1 MIVKRFDFSQLRA
14 TKTDEGYLV
23 DTPIVGRTGIQLY
36 ANFDGTI
43 RREYRPPEEVFHADA
58 LASLAGKPITDQHP
72 EDRVTAA
79 NFKKLTIGTI
89 LGAGKQDG
97 DNVTAP
103 IIIQDADA
111 IAKAE
116 KGGIREL
123 SLGYSVDLD
132 ETPGEINGEKYD
144 AIQRNIR
151 VNHLALVPKGRAG
164 NARLNLDRFDAVA
177 FTEDVMS
184 DKLGRVRLDSGIEY
198 DAAPEV
204 VHALDKLRAD
214 VTAFQTETKEAKA
227 AAEKLAGE
235 RDTLK
240 ARVDGFAVELDKIKA
255 DALTAA
261 HEAVKARAVLEK
273 SAEGF
278 KVDHAGKTDREVKEA
293 VIKSVR
299 ADADLAGRS
308 DEYVQAAFDMSVAMK
323 ADAAIASQRKTVAN
337 TDGAPATTAAQK
349 YAEYKQ
355 SLTKKDAESWRKLP
369 YHFIKPLPLTACWP
383 TCPTTTLSAARL
395 RVLLALAEP
404 FDWAQTKTN
413 KWCSPAPPLVRGR
426 WLSASR
432 CTTMRAK

>member
-1 MIVKRFDFSQLRA
+1 MSVQRFDFARFKA

-23 DTPIVGRTGIQLY
+23 DNPIVGRIGIQTYLN
-36 ANFDGTI
+36 ADGTT
-43 RREYRPPEEVFHADA
+43 RKEYRPAEEVFHPDA
-58 LASLAGKPITDQHP
+58 LASMVGKPITDQHP
-72 EDRVTAA
+72 NAKVTAA

-89 LGAGKQDG
+89 LSPGRQDG
-97 DNVTAP
+97 DNVTAS

-111 IAKAE
+111 ILKAE

-132 ETPGEINGEKYD
+132 ETPGEYSGEKYD
-144 AIQRNIR
+144 AVQKNIR

-214 VTAFQTETKEAKA
+214 VTAFQTEAKTAKA
-227 AAEKLAGE
+227 EAEKLAGE

-240 ARVDGFAVELDKIKA
+240 ARVDGFIDEFAKVKT
-255 DALTAA
+255 DAMANA
-261 HEAVKARAVLEK
+261 RAEVKARAELET
-273 SAEGF
+273 AADGF

-299 ADADLAGRS
+299 ADADLTGKS
-308 DEYVQAAFDMSVAMK
+308 DEYVQAAFDMSIAMK
-323 ADAAIASQRKTVAN
+323 ADSAIAGQRKAVLN
-337 TDGAPATTAAQK
+337 NDGSAVLTSEQK
-349 YAEYKQ
+349 YQAYKK
-355 SLTKKDAESWRKLP
+355 SLATKGA
-369 YHFIKPLPLTACWP
+369 
-383 TCPTTTLSAARL
+383 
-395 RVLLALAEP
+395 
-404 FDWAQTKTN
+404 
-413 KWCSPAPPLVRGR
+413 
-426 WLSASR
+426 
-432 CTTMRAK
+432 

>member
-1 MIVKRFDFSQLRA
+1 MSVQRFDFSQFRA

-23 DTPIVGRTGIQLY
+23 DTPVVGRVGIQTY
-36 ANFDGTI
+36 MNADGTV
-43 RREYRPPEEVFHADA
+43 RKEYRPAEEVFHPDA
-58 LASLAGKPITDQHP
+58 LNSMAGKPITDQHP
-72 EDRVTAA
+72 EGKVTAA

-97 DNVTAP
+97 NNVTAP

-116 KGGIREL
+116 KGGVREL
-123 SLGYSVDLD
+123 SLGYTVDLD
-132 ETPGEINGEKYD
+132 ETPGEYNGEKYD
-144 AIQRNIR
+144 AVQKNIR

-214 VTAFQTETKEAKA
+214 VTAFQTEAKDAKA

-240 ARVDGFAVELDKIKA
+240 ARVDGFTAEMDKVKA
-255 DALTAA
+255 DAMTAA
-261 HEAVKARAVLEK
+261 HAQVKARAELEK
-273 SAEGF
+273 AAECF
-278 KVDHAGKTDREVKEA
+278 KIDHAGKTDREVKEA

-299 ADADLAGRS
+299 SDADLTGKS

-323 ADAAIASQRKTVAN
+323 ADTAIAAQRKTVLA
-337 TDGAPATTAAQK
+337 TDGAPVATAEQAYAA
-349 YAEYKQ
+349 YKQ
-355 SLTKKDAESWRKLP
+355 SLTKKGA
-369 YHFIKPLPLTACWP
+369 
-383 TCPTTTLSAARL
+383 
-395 RVLLALAEP
+395 
-404 FDWAQTKTN
+404 
-413 KWCSPAPPLVRGR
+413 
-426 WLSASR
+426 
-432 CTTMRAK
+432 